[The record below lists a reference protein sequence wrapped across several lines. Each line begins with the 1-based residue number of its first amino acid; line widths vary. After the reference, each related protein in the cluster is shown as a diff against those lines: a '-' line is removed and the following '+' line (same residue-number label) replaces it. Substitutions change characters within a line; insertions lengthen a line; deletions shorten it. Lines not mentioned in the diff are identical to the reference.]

1 MGLIRR
7 TVSVV
12 VPAGIVVAAVA
23 YGIHHHGSS
32 DDGTLG
38 MCTATVDGHTTV
50 LDTDQA
56 RNASLIA
63 AISIQRGLPAQA
75 ASIALAAAIQE
86 SKLYNVRGGDRDSL
100 GLFQQRPSQGW
111 GTPQQI
117 KQPVHA
123 TNAFYA
129 ALERVPGYTTLPI
142 TQAAQQ
148 VQRSGFPDA
157 YAVHEQSARTLASAL
172 TGFSPAAFTCHVTA
186 PPSSTKKDPIGRRAV
201 SLRRN
206 LRSAFGG
213 ESVSVIS
220 GSRLQVSASS
230 STRGWALA
238 SYLVGHSASL
248 ALTHVTYAG
257 RVWTAGTNNGWQHG
271 ASASSGAV
279 IVD

>member
-1 MGLIRR
+1 MGLTRR
-7 TVSVV
+7 VVSVV

-50 LDTDQA
+50 LDTTQA

-63 AISIQRGLPAQA
+63 AVSIRRGLPARA

-111 GTPQQI
+111 GTPREI
-117 KQPVHA
+117 MQPVHA
-123 TNAFYA
+123 ANSFYA
-129 ALERVPGYTTLPI
+129 ALERVPDYTSLPI
-142 TQAAQQ
+142 TDAAQE

-172 TGFSPAAFTCHVTA
+172 TGFSPAAFTCHVSA
-186 PPSSTKKDPIGRRAV
+186 PSRSTVPIGRRAV
-201 SLRRN
+201 SLRRT
-206 LRSAFGG
+206 LGSAFGHQ
-213 ESVSVIS
+213 SVSVVS
-220 GSRLQVSASS
+220 GSRLSVSAA
-230 STRGWALA
+230 STARGWALA
-238 SYLVGHSASL
+238 AYLVGHAPSL
-248 ALTHVTYAG
+248 SLTHVTYAG
-257 RVWTAGTNNGWQHG
+257 RVWTAGTNSGWQRRSA
-271 ASASSGAV
+271 ASGNAV

>member
-1 MGLIRR
+1 MGLTRR
-7 TVSVV
+7 AVSVV

-38 MCTATVDGHTTV
+38 MCTATVGGHTTV
-50 LDTDQA
+50 LDTNQA

-63 AISIQRGLPAQA
+63 AVSIRRGLPARA

-111 GTPQQI
+111 GTPREI
-117 KQPVHA
+117 MQPVHA
-123 TNAFYA
+123 TNSFYA
-129 ALERVPGYTTLPI
+129 ALERVPDYTSLPI
-142 TQAAQQ
+142 TDAAQQ

-172 TGFSPAAFTCHVTA
+172 TGFSPAAFTCHVAAPSASTA
-186 PPSSTKKDPIGRRAV
+186 PIGRRAV
-201 SLRRN
+201 ALRRD
-206 LRSAFGG
+206 LGSAFGHQ
-213 ESVSVIS
+213 SVSVVS
-220 GSRLQVSASS
+220 GSRLSVSASG
-230 STRGWALA
+230 TARGWALA
-238 SYLVGHSASL
+238 SYLVSHAPAL

-257 RVWTAGTNNGWQHG
+257 RVWTAGTNSGWQRQPA
-271 ASASSGAV
+271 ASGSAV
-279 IVD
+279 VVD